1 MSIAVEFFNFRKK
14 KNSTERPVIGEGTTF
29 NCVLKDGCS
38 IMDPVLELQTSS
50 PVTYNYAYISG
61 FDSRYYF
68 VSEWIS
74 DHDRWI
80 ARLTEDVLATWRTT
94 IMNSTQFVIRSD
106 SSANTYIIDN
116 MYPIT
121 NDLTTQTQL
130 VSKASGSIAPMIE
143 SSDIV
148 YVMVLSNNSGEAKIN
163 GSQYLCLTQ
172 GQLNDFMAACL
183 NGSATYWD
191 NQSQSIGDDI
201 LRAIVNPLQY
211 IGAAFCL
218 PCNNLSSSSFAT
230 DLSAIKL
237 GFWTVY
243 TPPSGSHWR
252 CAKSIDTAAFHVTRN
267 MTLQRHPQSPLGSLG
282 SEGHGVYLNGAPFSQ
297 IYLYAGPFGRIPI
310 DTGITCKSL
319 AASSSPTLKIDVW
332 IDINGKGIL
341 TIEDNYTHMIVAK
354 AYADIAVPISL
365 TQVTNNILNWG
376 SNYVGAIGS
385 AVSGNY
391 TGTAAQAG
399 NLVSSI
405 DNIFPKPQTVGVNG
419 SVALMLEY
427 WYLQYEFHH
436 IADGDNA
443 TSLFGKPLCKKMTL
457 SSLSGYCQTSEPV
470 LDLNGYDG
478 EYDRISSLMQSGFF
492 LE

>member
-1 MSIAVEFFNFRKK
+1 MSIAVEFFNLRKK
-14 KNSTERPVIGEGTTF
+14 KNSTERPTIGEGTTI

-50 PVTYNYAYISG
+50 PVTYNYAYISA

-80 ARLTEDVLATWRTT
+80 GRLTEDVLATWKTT
-94 IMNSTQFVIRSD
+94 ITNSTQFVIRSD

-121 NDLTTQTQL
+121 DDVTTNVQRVTK
-130 VSKASGSIAPMIE
+130 SSGSVAPMI
-143 SSDIV
+143 SASDIT
-148 YVMVLSNNSGEAKIN
+148 YVLVISNNDGSAKIN

-172 GQLNDFMAACL
+172 GQLNDFMAAAL

-191 NQSQSIGDDI
+191 NQNQSIGDDI

-211 IGAAFCL
+211 IGAAYCL
-218 PCNNLSSSSFAT
+218 PCNNLDNSNFYT
-230 DLSAIKL
+230 TLSQVRM
-237 GFWTVY
+237 GFWTIV
-243 TPPSGSHWR
+243 TGISWK
-252 CAKSIDTAAFHVTRN
+252 CAKSLTLPAFHVTRN
-267 MTLQRHPQSPLGSLG
+267 MSLQRHPQSPLGSLG
-282 SEGHGVYLNGAPFSQ
+282 SEGHGVYLNGAPFTQ
-297 IYLYAGPFGRIPI
+297 IVLYAGPFGRIPL
-310 DTGITCKSL
+310 DTGIICDSL
-319 AASSSPTLKIDVW
+319 AASSSPTVEVDVW

-341 TIEDNYTHMIVAK
+341 TVTDNHSGMIVGK
-354 AYADIAVPISL
+354 AYADFSVPISL

-391 TGTAAQAG
+391 AGTIAQAG
-399 NLVSSI
+399 NLVSSM
-405 DNIFPKPQTVGVNG
+405 DNIFPKPQTQGVNG
-419 SVALMLEY
+419 SVALLLED
-427 WYLQYEFHH
+427 WQIQYEWHH
-436 IADGDNA
+436 IADTNNA
-443 TSLFGKPLCKKMTL
+443 KSIFGKPLCKMVAL
-457 SSLSGYCQTSEPV
+457 STLSGYCQTSEPV

-478 EYDRISSLMQSGFF
+478 EYDRISSMMQSGFF